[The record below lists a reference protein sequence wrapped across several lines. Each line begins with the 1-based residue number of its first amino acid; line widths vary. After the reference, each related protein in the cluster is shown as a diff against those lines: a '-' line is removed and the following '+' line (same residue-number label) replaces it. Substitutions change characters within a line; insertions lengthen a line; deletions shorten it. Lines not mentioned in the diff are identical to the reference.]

1 MQNLTSETLR
11 VINQKQQRVDADKKN
26 RSDAINRALFE
37 DRDKARDLTIDLVI
51 TRILVIVLLGLNL
64 FQFLYTTNPLPLGH

>member
-64 FQFLYTTNPLPLGH
+64 FQFLYTTNPLPLGR

>member
-1 MQNLTSETLR
+1 MQNLTPETLR